1 MAWEGSK
8 GSWLESNGLPS
19 QRLLVSLRGGL
30 TTSELKKGPNY
41 WAAVKKIGQWAKARS
56 DDVERMSE
64 GHFIVKSVLCGELK
78 LIVPHRITVP
88 ANFVPA
94 AAVKRGGQVLF
105 TIIGRKGQVDGFSRF

>member
-1 MAWEGSK
+1 M
-8 GSWLESNGLPS
+8 ESNGLPS

-56 DDVERMSE
+56 DDAERVTE
-64 GHFIVKSVLCGELK
+64 GHFIVKSVLRVNFG
-78 LIVPHRITVP
+78 LIVLRRIKVP

-94 AAVKRGGQVLF
+94 AAAKRGGQALF
-105 TIIGRKGQVDGFSRF
+105 IIIGRKGQVDGLLSFSDSEE